1 MSKTAARA
9 GLVLG
14 LVVLAGCAANPPLP
28 APSRDDPL
36 QRMNRGIYRF
46 NDALDRSV
54 ARPVAKAYRAATPQ
68 FVRTG
73 IGNFI
78 ANLEMPRTL
87 LNDLLQGKFR
97 AALADTG
104 RLLINTSLGMGG
116 LFDAATWAGIDHND
130 EDFGQTLGKWG
141 VPPGPYLVI
150 PFLGPSDLRDGPA
163 RIVDLYSHPARYA
176 NHEAAWSYAAVS
188 LINTRYELL
197 PLDSTLDKAFDKY
210 AFMREAYLQNRAYK
224 VSDGNVPDQP
234 PEDPDAGP
242 DPSTP

>member
-1 MSKTAARA
+1 MSKIATRV
-9 GLVLG
+9 GIVLG
-14 LVVLAGCAANPPLP
+14 LVMLAGCGTNPPRHV
-28 APSRDDPL
+28 PSRNDPL
-36 QRMNRGIYRF
+36 QEMNRGIYRF
-46 NDALDRSV
+46 NDALDRAV
-54 ARPVAKAYRAATPQ
+54 AKPVAKAYRAATPQ

-104 RLLINTSLGMGG
+104 RLLINTSLGLGG

-163 RIVDLYSHPARYA
+163 RVVDVYSNPAKYA
-176 NHEAAWSYAAVS
+176 NREAAWSYAAAS
-188 LINTRYELL
+188 LLNTRYELL
-197 PLDSTLDKAFDKY
+197 PLDPTLDKVFDKY
-210 AFMREAYLQNRAYK
+210 AFTREAYLQNRAYK

-234 PEDPDAGP
+234 PEDPEADP
-242 DPSTP
+242 DSATP

>member
-1 MSKTAARA
+1 MSKTSARA

-14 LVVLAGCAANPPLP
+14 LVVLAGCAANPPLL

-54 ARPVAKAYRAATPQ
+54 ARPVANAYRAATPQ

-116 LFDAATWAGIDHND
+116 LFDAATWAGIAHND

-141 VPPGPYLVI
+141 VPPGPYLVL

-163 RIVDLYSHPARYA
+163 RIVDAYSNPAMYA
-176 NHEAAWSYAAVS
+176 HREATWSYAAIS
-188 LINTRYELL
+188 LLNTRYELL

-210 AFMREAYLQNRAYK
+210 AFVREAYLQNRAYK

-242 DPSTP
+242 DPSKP